1 MIHIISLVMEKN
13 YGGRPKNSEN
23 IIINTPEVQ
32 SIDINGTQLHYVEL
46 GRQNKQ
52 SVIFVHGALSDYRL
66 WQFQVEPFAQR
77 YRVISYSRR
86 GAFPNELQKDF
97 HYTEGNDAV
106 KQGASDLTEL
116 IRKLDLAPVHMVGIS
131 DGAFAALFLA
141 CQNPDQFRTLVFAE
155 PAALPVLAASNR
167 EDDDL
172 KLIQNLWD
180 GAFKPAKEAF
190 DQGQFEK
197 GVRIIGDAVM
207 AKGFFDQLPPHV
219 KQSILQNVGEFH
231 KQLEAEM
238 PKEFPLQQLENI
250 SSKPVLFVNGEQS
263 PKFLIRIIE
272 ILASKLP
279 KSERLVIPGVT
290 HELGLSSK
298 PDVFNSYVLAFLA
311 KH

>member
-1 MIHIISLVMEKN
+1 MEKD
-13 YGGRPKNSEN
+13 YVGRPKNTEN
-23 IIINTPEVQ
+23 VIMSTPKVQAIN
-32 SIDINGTQLHYVEL
+32 INGTQLHYVEL

-52 SVIFVHGALSDYRL
+52 SLIFVHGSLSDYRW

-77 YRVISYSRR
+77 YRVIAYSRR

-131 DGAFAALFLA
+131 DGAFAALYLA

-167 EDDDL
+167 QDDV
-172 KLIQNLWD
+172 KLIQNLWE

-190 DQGQFEK
+190 DQGQFEE

-207 AKGFFDQLPPHV
+207 AKGFFDQLPPQV
-219 KQSILQNVGEFH
+219 RQSVLQNVGEFH

-238 PKEFPLQQLENI
+238 PKEFRLQQLENI
-250 SSKPVLFVNGEQS
+250 SSKPVLFVNGGQS

-279 KSERLVIPGVT
+279 KSVRFVIPGVT

-311 KH
+311 KN